1 MQTKRQSGVLQ
12 KEKARSRQRM
22 KALEEELTRM
32 RTMQESLNHKIKV
45 NTEVGYPRFLGGGG
59 GAGG

>member
-1 MQTKRQSGVLQ
+1 MVQ

-32 RTMQESLNHKIKV
+32 RTMQDSLNRKIKI
-45 NTEVGYPRFLGGGG
+45 NTEVSFCQACWHNL
-59 GAGG
+59 

>member
-1 MQTKRQSGVLQ
+1 MVQ

-32 RTMQESLNHKIKV
+32 KTMQDSLNRKMKT
-45 NTEVGYPRFLGGGG
+45 NTEVGFCQ
-59 GAGG
+59 AGWHNLCQL